1 MTIDEA
7 ILRQENMIDQN
18 EGEIGKED
26 IQAMKLGTEA
36 LKAIK
41 LTRGDSSLGRIVL
54 LAGETEEQPK

>member
-1 MTIDEA
+1 MTLDEA

-36 LKAIK
+36 LK
-41 LTRGDSSLGRIVL
+41 RIRHDREAMQAEHVL
-54 LAGETEEQPK
+54 LLPGETEE

>member
-7 ILRQENMIDQN
+7 I
-18 EGEIGKED
+18 EIL
-26 IQAMKLGTEA
+26 MKQRYSFPTEEMRVINNALNLGTEA